1 MVKGLNN
8 DFFHAVFVMSN
19 VPLGRSVKSVNR
31 VFNHGI
37 LLFVVKI
44 SFTSYII
51 IIRGQI
57 DP

>member
-1 MVKGLNN
+1 MVKALKNAL
-8 DFFHAVFVMSN
+8 FHAVFVMSN

-37 LLFVVKI
+37 LLFVVEI
-44 SFTSYII
+44 CFTSYII